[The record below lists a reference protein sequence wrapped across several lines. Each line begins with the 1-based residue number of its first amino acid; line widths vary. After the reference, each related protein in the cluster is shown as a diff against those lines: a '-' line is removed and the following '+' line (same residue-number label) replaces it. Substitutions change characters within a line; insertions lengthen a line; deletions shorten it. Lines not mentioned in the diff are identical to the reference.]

1 MSKGTRL
8 NNIYHNM
15 KQRCYNSKKPDYKY
29 YGARGIKVCT
39 EWLTSY
45 SNFKEW
51 AVTNGY
57 SEGLT
62 IDRIDVNG
70 DYCPAN
76 CRWITQKEQC
86 NNMRSNHYITYNG
99 CTKTLSEWAETLGLP
114 YGRLKDRLNKCKM
127 PLEVAFSKQHL
138 RLRMITL
145 EGRTQSLK
153 DWCNELKLKYDTVAM
168 RLHRGWSITKALE
181 LKEENNEAWYENW

>member
-8 NNIYHNM
+8 NNVYHNM

-39 EWLTSY
+39 EWLASY

-51 AVTNGY
+51 AVANGY

-76 CRWITQKEQC
+76 CRWVTQKEQC
-86 NNMRSNHYITYNG
+86 NNKRSNHYITYNG
-99 CTKTLSEWAETLGLP
+99 YTKTLSEWAETLGLP
-114 YGRLKDRLNKCKM
+114 YGRLKDRLDKCEM
-127 PLEVAFSKQHL
+127 PLEAAFSKQHL

-145 EGRTQSLK
+145 KGRTQNLK
-153 DWCNELKLKYDTVAM
+153 DWCNELKLKYDTVAQ
-168 RLHRGWSITKALE
+168 RLHRGWSIVKALE
-181 LKEENNEAWYENW
+181 LKEENNETRYESR